1 MFVLMYD
8 VLGIYFTRNP
18 NFYIKTLHLILNNLI
33 KMVFLYDFLQ
43 KSYYAL
49 LNYLHNNCSK
59 AY

>member
-1 MFVLMYD
+1 MMYLEFD
-8 VLGIYFTRNP
+8 FTRNS